1 MIACRFT
8 SLLAMLC
15 LLLAAAVSLAQP
27 VAVAGT
33 HLHHDAE
40 LISAALDHG
49 HAHDSDLPDHDSADH
64 THDVA
69 SDAHPLM
76 VPMLTWA
83 SSWTGDSSPRPVPG
97 AGRGYD
103 RPPRHP
109 VTT

>member
-1 MIACRFT
+1 MIARRLT

-15 LLLAAAVSLAQP
+15 LLLAAAVSLAQS

-40 LISAALDHG
+40 QMSAILDHG
-49 HAHDSDLPDHDSADH
+49 HAHDSDWPDHDAADH

-69 SDAHPLM
+69 SVARPLI
-76 VPMLTWA
+76 VPMLTRT
-83 SSWTGDSSPRPVPG
+83 SSWTRHGSSLSVPD
-97 AGRGYD
+97 AGGGSD